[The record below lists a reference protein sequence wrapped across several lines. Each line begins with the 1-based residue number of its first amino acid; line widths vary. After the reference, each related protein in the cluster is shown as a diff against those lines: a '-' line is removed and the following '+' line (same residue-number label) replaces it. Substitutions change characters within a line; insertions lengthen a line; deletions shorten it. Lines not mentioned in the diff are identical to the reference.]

1 VYKPLTSATASSELT
16 LQEQLLSIHFLHLQ
30 ILADSLNIMERQG
43 HNENKVHF
51 TFINPKAVT
60 MGQLYGQFDP
70 MSYEWID
77 GIVATTF
84 RYCFSCSC
92 D

>member
-1 VYKPLTSATASSELT
+1 
-16 LQEQLLSIHFLHLQ
+16 
-30 ILADSLNIMERQG
+30 MEKQG

-51 TFINPKAVT
+51 RFINPKAVT

-84 RYCFSCSC
+84 RYCCSCSC